1 MTTPAMSV
9 THSSDS
15 GTNLERMIA
24 QRLEVARA
32 VVADAAAL
40 AMAMRPPP
48 GGPTGTTKGMQDYVT
63 EADMAVE
70 ALVSRRLETLF
81 PEDGFMGEEGGRHR
95 QGGLTWV
102 IDPIDGTSNYA
113 RGRERWCVSLG
124 LMHGDLP
131 VAGVINAPALG
142 EIYTAQRGVGA
153 WMNGRKLVASPVTDP
168 KSAMVEMGWSA
179 KVSPETY
186 ARHAQAFLELGIAP
200 RTGACGALALA
211 DVASGRCDGYLEI
224 AINLWDVAAALV
236 LLAESGARVSPFLRD
251 GGLTGARP
259 ILATAPGVAKAIA
272 EAAGMELL

>member
-1 MTTPAMSV
+1 MT
-9 THSSDS
+9 DQR
-15 GTNLERMIA
+15 LIA

-48 GGPTGTTKGMQDYVT
+48 GGPTGSMKGMQDYVT

-70 ALVSRRLETLF
+70 ALVSKRIQALF
-81 PEDGFMGEEGGRHR
+81 PEDGFMGEEGGRQR
-95 QGGLTWV
+95 EGGLTWV

-124 LMHGDLP
+124 LMDGAVP

-153 WMNGRKLVASPVTDP
+153 WLNGKTLKASPVTDTT
-168 KSAMVEMGWSA
+168 SAMVEIGWSA
-179 KVSPETY
+179 KVSPEIF
-186 ARHAQAFLELGIAP
+186 ASRAKAFLERGIAP

-236 LLAESGARVSPFLRD
+236 MLHESGARVSPFLQD
-251 GGLTGARP
+251 GGLTGCIS
-259 ILATAPGVAKAIA
+259 ILAAAPGVAGPIA
-272 EAAGMELL
+272 EAAAMDLI

>member
-1 MTTPAMSV
+1 MT
-9 THSSDS
+9 DQR
-15 GTNLERMIA
+15 LIA

-32 VVADAAAL
+32 VVADAAAM

-48 GGPTGTTKGMQDYVT
+48 GGPIGSMKGMQDYVT

-70 ALVSRRLETLF
+70 AHVSKKIEALF
-81 PEDGFMGEEGGRHR
+81 PEDGFMGEEGGRQR
-95 QGGLTWV
+95 EGGLTWV

-124 LMHGDLP
+124 LMDGAVP

-153 WMNGRKLVASPVTDP
+153 WLNGRKLTASPVTDP
-168 KSAMVEMGWSA
+168 NSAMVEIGWSA

-186 ARHAQAFLELGIAP
+186 ASHAKAFLELGIAP

-236 LLAESGARVSPFLRD
+236 MLEESGARVSPFLQD
-251 GGLTGARP
+251 GGLTGCIS
-259 ILATAPGVAKAIA
+259 ILAAAPGVAEPIA
-272 EAAGMELL
+272 QAAGLRLG

>member
-1 MTTPAMSV
+1 MT
-9 THSSDS
+9 DQR
-15 GTNLERMIA
+15 LIA

-48 GGPTGTTKGMQDYVT
+48 GGPVGTTKGLQDYVT

-70 ALVSRRLETLF
+70 ALVSKRLETLF
-81 PEDGFMGEEGGRHR
+81 PEDGFMGEEGGRQR

-124 LMHGDLP
+124 LMQGNIP

-153 WMNGRKLVASPVTDP
+153 WMNGRALKASPVDDTR
-168 KSAMVEMGWSA
+168 SAMVEMGWSA
-179 KVSPETY
+179 KVSPETF
-186 ARHAQAFLELGIAP
+186 ANLSKAFLELGIAP

-236 LLAESGARVSPFLRD
+236 LLHESGARVSPFLRD
-251 GGLTGARP
+251 GGMTGCIS
-259 ILATAPGVAKAIA
+259 ILAAAPGVAEPIA
-272 EAAGMELL
+272 HAAGMELL

>member
-1 MTTPAMSV
+1 MTD
-9 THSSDS
+9 HR
-15 GTNLERMIA
+15 LIA

-48 GGPTGTTKGMQDYVT
+48 GGPVGSMKGVQDYVT

-70 ALVSRRLETLF
+70 ALVSKRIEALF
-81 PEDGFMGEEGGRHR
+81 PEDGFMGEEGGRQR
-95 QGGLTWV
+95 EGGLTWV

-124 LMHGDLP
+124 LMDGAVP

-142 EIYTAQRGVGA
+142 EVYTAQRGVGA
-153 WMNGRKLVASPVTDP
+153 WLNGQKLIASPVTDA
-168 KSAMVEMGWSA
+168 KSAMIEIGWSA

-186 ARHAQAFLELGIAP
+186 ACRAKAFLELGMAP

-211 DVASGRCDGYLEI
+211 DVASGRSDGYLEI

-236 LLAESGARVSPFLRD
+236 LIEESGARVSPFLVD
-251 GGLTGARP
+251 GGLTGAIP
-259 ILATAPGVAKAIA
+259 ILATAPGVAELVAR
-272 EAAGMELL
+272 AAGMDLL

>member
-1 MTTPAMSV
+1 MT
-9 THSSDS
+9 DQR
-15 GTNLERMIA
+15 LIA

-40 AMAMRPPP
+40 AMTMRPPP
-48 GGPTGTTKGMQDYVT
+48 GGPVGTTKGLQDYVT

-70 ALVSRRLETLF
+70 TLVSKRIEALF
-81 PEDGFMGEEGGRHR
+81 PEDGFMGEEGGRQR
-95 QGGLTWV
+95 EGGLTWV

-124 LMHGDLP
+124 LMDGDVP

-153 WMNGRKLVASPVTDP
+153 WMNGKKLTASPVSDP

-179 KVSPETY
+179 KVSPDTY
-186 ARHAQAFLELGIAP
+186 ARHVKAFLELGIAP

-211 DVASGRCDGYLEI
+211 DVASGRSDGYLEI

-236 LLAESGARVSPFLRD
+236 MIEESGARVSPFLKD
-251 GGLTGARP
+251 GGLTGGIR
-259 ILATAPGVAKAIA
+259 ILAAAPGVAEQIA
-272 EAAGMELL
+272 EASGMSLT